1 MIFKGTWEKVLDGTK
16 TQTRRPVKTKK
27 NQKEQSMMYLSETG
41 EIIKVM
47 HLIKIANE
55 QYKERLLYEVGRTY
69 AVQPGRGKKSLGKI
83 KTMEI
88 RIEKV
93 QAISCIDMIA
103 EGLKTNLRHID
114 ATMHLLDQWRDLWNS
129 LYEGTPYSWGK
140 NPDVWVLEFELV
152 EKY

>member
-1 MIFKGTWEKVLDGTK
+1 MIFHETYQKVLDGTK
-16 TQTRRPVKTKK
+16 IQTRRPV
-27 NQKEQSMMYLSETG
+27 NYYR
-41 EIIKVM
+41 
-47 HLIKIANE
+47 H
-55 QYKERLLYEVGRTY
+55 ERLINGIVYRHATMKEIKKWSVGNTY

-83 KTMEI
+83 RIMEI

-129 LYEGTPYSWGK
+129 LYAGTKFAWEK